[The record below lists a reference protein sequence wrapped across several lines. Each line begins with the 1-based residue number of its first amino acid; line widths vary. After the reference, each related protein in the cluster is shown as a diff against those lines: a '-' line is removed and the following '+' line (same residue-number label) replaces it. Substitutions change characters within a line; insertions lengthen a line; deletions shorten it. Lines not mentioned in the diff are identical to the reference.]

1 MRFRAAMRARLQQM
15 RLRAAMRARLREIR
29 LCIAV
34 TKISVVARGE
44 CVRSCDE
51 DAVARKG
58 VRGCYEG
65 SGCAWG
71 RDRDGDERSRVV
83 MRVAATRC
91 VVAREDAG
99 GYAMNS
105 VVARVHA
112 CGCEDECGR
121 ACACGRPRDDEG
133 GRVETAS
140 AAGDAVQWKSL
151 GGRGVA
157 PCDPQG
163 GTFEE

>member
-1 MRFRAAMRARLQQM
+1 MRARLQQM

-91 VVAREDAG
+91 VVARVHAGGCAEKIVVARGDAG
-99 GYAMNS
+99 G
-105 VVARVHA
+105 
-112 CGCEDECGR
+112 CDEMCGR
-121 ACACGRPRDDEG
+121 A
-133 GRVETAS
+133 
-140 AAGDAVQWKSL
+140 
-151 GGRGVA
+151 
-157 PCDPQG
+157 
-163 GTFEE
+163 